1 MFRKNVAKTASHYSN
16 EFHERYMEANNYDY
30 RTGNYKDLLS
40 EVIDIMDMLEA
51 QAKKKWWK
59 K

>member
-1 MFRKNVAKTASHYSN
+1 
-16 EFHERYMEANNYDY
+16 MEANNYDY